1 MLSACSHAGPLL
13 DFGSRPPSAEGT
25 IAGMVS
31 TADSGTPVI
40 NRRVIVT
47 DVRSAAK
54 YQVTTALNGGYTV
67 QVPKGTYRIEL
78 ALESGESYR
87 TRPSDTRIGK
97 GHLDLHRDFVIT
109 GTQQPQG
116 R

>member
-1 MLSACSHAGPLL
+1 MLSACSAPLL
-13 DFGSRPPSAEGT
+13 DFGSRPPSTEGT
-25 IAGMVS
+25 IAGSVS
-31 TADSGTPVI
+31 EADVSLPVM

-67 QVPKGTYRIEL
+67 QLPKGTYRIEL
-78 ALESGESYR
+78 ALESGESYL
-87 TRPSDTRIGK
+87 TRPSDTRVNK
-97 GHLDLHRDFVIT
+97 GDLELHRDFVIT
-109 GTQQPQG
+109 GTQQPYG